1 MRIVQ
6 TCGKSCPRNNVTVA
20 QGAAFPLSV
29 WNGQLVM
36 QGQRYT
42 ESCPE
47 CGHIAI
53 FICENEPRCGNIE
66 AQETGSATQS

>member
-6 TCGKSCPRNNVTVA
+6 TCGQSCSRNNTTVA
-20 QGAAFPLSV
+20 SGPSVPVSV
-29 WNGQLVM
+29 WQGELVVR
-36 QGQRYT
+36 GQRYS
-42 ESCPE
+42 EDCPE

-66 AQETGSATQS
+66 ARTKEQTA